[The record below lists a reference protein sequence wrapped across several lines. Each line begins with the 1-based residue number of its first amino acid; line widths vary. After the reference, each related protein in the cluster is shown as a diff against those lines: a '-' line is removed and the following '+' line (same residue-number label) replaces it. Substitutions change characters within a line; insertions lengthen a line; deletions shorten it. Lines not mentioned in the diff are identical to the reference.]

1 MKVGFYLGHL
11 RGRSFPPPQKERPAS
26 PKKILLSLQYIS
38 NYIGKIRDEVSAHIE
53 TFLKIVPQNAPD
65 CISGHIHFKKISRGP
80 GKLVAF
86 GHSGLLPQRINPR

>member
-53 TFLKIVPQNAPD
+53 TFL
-65 CISGHIHFKKISRGP
+65 
-80 GKLVAF
+80 
-86 GHSGLLPQRINPR
+86 